1 VSEESTPFPP
11 HLAAEFLLWFWWRSE
26 RDGTVFDLAHPV
38 GRIEAW
44 VEDRLSFRTP
54 GADKATAVLTGDNPS
69 ATLEARAAL
78 AGGKVL
84 HDLRVHLKRDD
95 REYAVQLGGTSLDV
109 RGLKL
114 PKMPSEN
121 PEEALLDRLDRYGEF
136 HLVLS
141 GLFRAFAEERTG
153 GTWRA
158 EVVPALRAWARPE
171 VPGETLSPA

>member
-1 VSEESTPFPP
+1 MSDETTPFPP

-26 RDGTVFDLAHPV
+26 RDGTVFDLADPV
-38 GRIEAW
+38 GRVEAW
-44 VEDRLSFRTP
+44 VDDRLSFRTP

-84 HDLRVHLKRDD
+84 HDLRIHLKRDE
-95 REYAVQLGGTSLDV
+95 REYALQLGGTALDV

-121 PEEALLDRLDRYGEF
+121 AEEALLDRLDRYGEF
-136 HLVLS
+136 HLVLT
-141 GLFRAFAEERTG
+141 GLFRAFAKERTAAG
-153 GTWRA
+153 WRTDI
-158 EVVPALRAWARPE
+158 VPALRAWARPE
-171 VPGETLSPA
+171 VPDAGLSRA